1 MGATA
6 AVTWA
11 ACGMHDR
18 PTLGGGS
25 QGGEG
30 SQGGSTANGFVTD
43 GAVICGADVHHPV
56 THPPLVYFVLDR
68 SGSMEDDAGD
78 GSTRWA
84 HVRDAAVTIVDD
96 LGALVRVGAAV
107 FPAAGAGDGEE
118 CQTGAQVYSPTA
130 DSSPSGF
137 ENAIDHGTFGGTPI
151 SATLAALTDTIVAE
165 EAPRAVILATDGAPN
180 CNAGTSCSP
189 SDCMVNI
196 FGECPADVTNCCDP
210 AEGGTWLN
218 CVDRMASVH
227 AVQSLSAAGADV
239 YVVGIPGSE
248 KFANILDQLAVV
260 GGVPRQDADS
270 FYYRVDDL
278 DTLSAVFKSIAASL
292 VSCTFDLSDPPEAPG
307 KTNVYFDEQVVLQDP
322 VNGWIWVDAD
332 TVELE
337 GAACEELKTGNVSEV
352 KIVSGCPTATPR

>member
-1 MGATA
+1 
-6 AVTWA
+6 
-11 ACGMHDR
+11 MHDR
-18 PTLGGGS
+18 PSVGGGA

-56 THPPLVYFVLDR
+56 THPPLIYFVLDR
-68 SGSMEDDAGD
+68 SASMEDDAGD
-78 GSTRWA
+78 GSTRWE
-84 HVRDAAVTIVDD
+84 HVRDAAESLVDD

-107 FPAAGAGDGEE
+107 FPATSATDGNE

-130 DSSPSGF
+130 SSTVSGF
-137 ENAIDHGTFGGTPI
+137 DNAIDHGTFGGTPI
-151 SATLAALTDTIVAE
+151 SSTLVALTDTIADQ

-180 CNAGTSCSP
+180 CNPDATCGASE
-189 SDCMVNI
+189 CMVNI
-196 FGECPADVTNCCDP
+196 FGECPPDVVNCCDP
-210 AEGGTWLN
+210 ASGGTVLN
-218 CVDRMASVH
+218 CVDRQASVH
-227 AVQSLSAAGADV
+227 AVQALTGAGADV

-248 KFANILDQLAVV
+248 QFANILNQLAVV
-260 GGVPRQDADS
+260 GGVPQENADT

-278 DTLSAVFKSIAASL
+278 DSLSAVFKGIAAAL

-322 VNGWIWVDAD
+322 LNGWIWVDAD
-332 TVELE
+332 TIELE
-337 GAACEELKTGNVSEV
+337 GDACAELKTGNVKEI